1 MRWFVML
8 RSRLF
13 QLKNDGAPWQTFLL
27 KNGKQAQVY
36 NEGHSLPITISVTAT
51 DVAGGTIVVEGLVSH
66 TDESVML
73 EIQTTSN
80 RMNKSEA
87 VQHRISIHEL
97 QTMEF
102 KRRPI
107 GSKIILEAKRLET
120 LAKIPGV
127 VRNRLGLNVARKYR
141 IQASDFVTHV
151 QILLTEIRLEEI

>member
-1 MRWFVML
+1 MY
-8 RSRLF
+8 S
-13 QLKNDGAPWQTFLL
+13 
-27 KNGKQAQVY
+27 
-36 NEGHSLPITISVTAT
+36 EGHSIPITIGVTAT

-66 TDESVML
+66 TDESMML

-87 VQHRISIHEL
+87 VVHRILIQEL

-107 GSKIILEAKRLET
+107 GSKIILEAKSLET
-120 LAKIPGV
+120 LSKIPGV

-141 IQASDFVTHV
+141 LQASDFVTHV
-151 QILLTEIRLEEI
+151 QIVLTEMRLEEL